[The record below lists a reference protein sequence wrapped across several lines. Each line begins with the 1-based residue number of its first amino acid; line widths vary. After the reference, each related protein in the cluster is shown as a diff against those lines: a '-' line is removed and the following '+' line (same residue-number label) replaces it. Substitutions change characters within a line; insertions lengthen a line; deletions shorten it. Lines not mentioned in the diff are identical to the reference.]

1 MKVVT
6 KRCHYGPE
14 SIFPSQ
20 NTIDQN
26 TGTDSR
32 TGINVWMKKQ
42 VIQEFLLR
50 SGDQNSVQCCL
61 VSATAGD
68 VPGWHEIKYRVL
80 QAHYL
85 ALK

>member
-20 NTIDQN
+20 KTIDQN
-26 TGTDSR
+26 TGTNSR
-32 TGINVWMKKQ
+32 TGISVWMKKQ
-42 VIQEFLLR
+42 ETQEFLLR

-61 VSATAGD
+61 VSATEGV
-68 VPGWHEIKYRVL
+68 VPGRHEMKYRVL
-80 QAHYL
+80 
-85 ALK
+85 

>member
-20 NTIDQN
+20 KTIDQN

-32 TGINVWMKKQ
+32 TGINVWMKKRRFRNFSCEV
-42 VIQEFLLR
+42 VIKIVYSVALFQQLQEKFPV
-50 SGDQNSVQCCL
+50 DMKC
-61 VSATAGD
+61 
-68 VPGWHEIKYRVL
+68 RVL
-80 QAHYL
+80 
-85 ALK
+85 